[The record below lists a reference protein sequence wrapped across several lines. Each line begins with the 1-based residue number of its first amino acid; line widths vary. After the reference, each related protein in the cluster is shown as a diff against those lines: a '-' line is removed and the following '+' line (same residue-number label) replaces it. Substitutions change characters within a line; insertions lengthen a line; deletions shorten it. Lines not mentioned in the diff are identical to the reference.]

1 MQQWKIQ
8 LFSQLW
14 GMWRYRWWGLA
25 AAWIVCLFGWFV
37 VQALPNKYEAAAK
50 VYIDTD
56 TLMRPLMAGLTV
68 NPNIDQEVDVMM
80 KTLITRPS
88 IEQVVK
94 LSDPGMAGASKSRLS
109 ARVEQVQKNIT
120 LRPLETK
127 NLFSIAYTDS
137 DPVYAQT
144 VTQSLVTLLVNSNLG
159 SQRRNVDGVQTF
171 LDQQIAK
178 YEAELR
184 DMEKRRADFRTAH
197 LQYYSATN
205 ENGDA
210 TDLIDKAHAD
220 TIDAQNQLDM
230 EIARRDSLAAQ
241 LHSIP
246 AIVKVDAPP
255 PVVVGDRS
263 GDQTDLAQATA
274 TLTNLESR
282 YTQNHPDV
290 IAQKKLV
297 ERLKAQENGS
307 GGGTSPYHAHQ
318 GISNPVYVNLQGKL
332 ADAETNVALQRRRLE
347 LATANEQKARSDMA
361 EAVTVARQYADLDR
375 DYEVIHKNYLDLV
388 ARREAAKLSRAV
400 GDQES
405 DTVFRVIEPPQLPDV
420 PVSPNRLVLNSLVLV
435 LGVLSGLALAFVLH
449 ANQDS
454 FSVSDQLSET
464 FETPILGTVSH
475 VNALS
480 HQMQVKEA
488 VTTMATSLAVMI
500 AAYVLLAIGSYTH
513 VIASI
518 RGLL

>member
-1 MQQWKIQ
+1 
-8 LFSQLW
+8 
-14 GMWRYRWWGLA
+14 MWHYRWWGLA
-25 AAWIVCLFGWFV
+25 AAWAICLSGWVV
-37 VQALPNKYEAAAK
+37 VQALANKYEAAAK

-68 NPNIDQEVDVMM
+68 NPDVNQEVDVMM

-94 LSDPGMAGASKSRLS
+94 LSDPGMAGASKERLG
-109 ARVEQVQKNIT
+109 ARVAEVQKHIT
-120 LRPLETK
+120 LSPLETK

-137 DPVYAQT
+137 DPVYAQS

-159 SQRRNVDGVQTF
+159 SQRRNVDGVQSF

-178 YEAELR
+178 YETELR

-197 LQYYSATN
+197 LEYYSATS

-210 TDLIDKAHAD
+210 TDLINKAHAE
-220 TIDAQNQLDM
+220 TVDAQNQLDI

-241 LHSIP
+241 LHSVS

-255 PVVVGDRS
+255 PLVVGDRS

-282 YTQNHPDV
+282 FTANHPDV
-290 IAQKKLV
+290 IAQKNLV

-307 GGGTSPYHAHQ
+307 GGGASPYHAHQ

-347 LATANEQKARSDMA
+347 LATANEQKARADMA
-361 EAVTVARQYADLDR
+361 ESVTVSRQYADLDR
-375 DYEVIHKNYLDLV
+375 DYAVIHKNYLDLV

-405 DTVFRVIEPPQLPDV
+405 DTVFRVIEPPQVPEV
-420 PVSPNRLVLNSLVLV
+420 PVSPNRLLLNSFVLL
-435 LGVLSGLALAFVLH
+435 LGIMSGIALTFVLH
-449 ANQDS
+449 VNRDS
-454 FSVSDQLSET
+454 FSVSDQLAET
-464 FETPILGTVSH
+464 FDMPILGTVSH
-475 VNALS
+475 VNAIS
-480 HQMQVKEA
+480 QQIQIKKA
-488 VTTMATSLAVMI
+488 VTTMATSLAVMM
-500 AAYVLLAIGSYTH
+500 AVYVLLAIGSYTH
-513 VIASI
+513 AIASI

>member
-8 LFSQLW
+8 LFSRLW
-14 GMWRYRWWGLA
+14 GMWHYRWWGLA
-25 AAWIVCLFGWFV
+25 AAWVVCLAGWFV

-68 NPNIDQEVDVMM
+68 NPDVNQEVDVMM
-80 KTLITRPS
+80 RTLITRPS

-94 LSDPGMAGASKSRLS
+94 LSDPGMAGASKAELS
-109 ARVEQVQKNIT
+109 ARVAQVQKNIS
-120 LRPLETK
+120 LKPLETK

-137 DPVYAQT
+137 DPVYAQS

-178 YEAELR
+178 YEAQLR

-197 LQYYSATN
+197 LEYYSATN

-210 TDLIDKAHAD
+210 TDLIDKAHAE
-220 TIDAQNQLDM
+220 TIDAQNQLAI
-230 EIARRDSLAAQ
+230 ETARRDSLAAQ
-241 LHSIP
+241 LHSVSP
-246 AIVKVDAPP
+246 VVKVDAPP
-255 PVVVGDRS
+255 PVIVGDRS
-263 GDQTDLAQATA
+263 GDQTNLAQATA
-274 TLTNLESR
+274 TLASLESR
-282 YTQNHPDV
+282 FTQNHPDV

-297 ERLKAQENGS
+297 ERLKAEENGS
-307 GGGTSPYHAHQ
+307 SNGSSPYHAHQ
-318 GISNPVYVNLQGKL
+318 GISNPVYVNLQSKL
-332 ADAETNVALQRRRLE
+332 EDAETNVALQRLRLE
-347 LATANEQKARSDMA
+347 QATANEQKARTDMA
-361 EAVTVARQYADLDR
+361 QAVTVSRQYADLDR

-420 PVSPNRLVLNSLVLV
+420 PVSPNRLLLNSFVLI
-435 LGVLSGLALAFVLH
+435 LGILSGAALTFVLH
-449 ANQDS
+449 INQGS
-454 FSVSDQLSET
+454 FAVSDQLSEA
-464 FETPILGTVSH
+464 FDMPILGTVSH
-475 VNALS
+475 VNAVS
-480 HQMQVKEA
+480 HQLQVRKA
-488 VTTMATSLAVMI
+488 ITAMAISLAAMMAI
-500 AAYVLLAIGSYTH
+500 YVLLAIGSYTH